1 MCGWP
6 GARNATQSASSVT
19 DTVPTWPRCRDS
31 SLVSGCHAVR
41 SKPERGPSE
50 FGMDHMSDWMLPGAA
65 LALVVIVGI
74 VIVAL
79 DDIVIAVLRSWRST
93 EPKPFD
99 PLITEDKARN
109 TRRGRLRRHAK
120 RLLQR
125 RRAFTDLDDD
135 RAA

>member
-1 MCGWP
+1 
-6 GARNATQSASSVT
+6 
-19 DTVPTWPRCRDS
+19 
-31 SLVSGCHAVR
+31 
-41 SKPERGPSE
+41 
-50 FGMDHMSDWMLPGAA
+50 MDHMSDWMLPGAA

-79 DDIVIAVLRSWRST
+79 D

-135 RAA
+135 RAPQSRG